1 LNKLLDSYNIRRIL
15 LVNTDLGFGGAQR
28 VFSDLSK
35 ELGKKYEVYECVFN
49 LNQMNEYPSNNK
61 LISLN
66 VEGGNN
72 LLSKMVNF
80 IRRCIALKNIK
91 KQYRIDCTIS
101 HLAGA
106 NYVNILSRD
115 QDKVVLCVH
124 AAKKPD
130 KNIRGITGFI
140 EKVLLIPWLYPLSDR
155 IVTVSRAVREELIS
169 YFGLKG
175 DKIDVIYNS
184 FDNEGIK
191 AKSIEPIPEKFNII
205 FNHPVVITCGR
216 LVLQKNHSGLLN
228 AVSLAL
234 EMTNF
239 KLVIVGDGPLKTELL
254 NQSEK
259 LNLKVYVEGRD
270 KKISSDYQIYFLGFQ
285 KNPFSFMK
293 LAKVFVLTSDW
304 EGFPL
309 APCEAMICGLPVI
322 STDCPTGPREILS
335 PDSSPITNFD
345 LQKAEYAKYGILMP
359 MLQPVNENKGD
370 SIWAQAIVNLIED
383 KKLMEEYA
391 NKGKIR
397 IQKLGIKNINNEW
410 GDLLQKI

>member
-1 LNKLLDSYNIRRIL
+1 MVSHRIQRIL
-15 LVNTDLGFGGAQR
+15 LVIPNLGFGGAQR
-28 VFSDLSK
+28 VFSNLSK
-35 ELGKKYEVYECVFN
+35 ELGEKYEVFECVFN
-49 LNQMNEYPSNNK
+49 LNQLNEYPTKNK

-66 VEGGNN
+66 VKGGNN
-72 LLSKMVNF
+72 LFSKLFSF
-80 IRRCIALKNIK
+80 IRRCIALNKIK
-91 KQYRIDCTIS
+91 KKYQINCTIS

-106 NYVNILSRD
+106 NYVNILSRN

-130 KNIRGITGFI
+130 KNIRGLAGFI
-140 EKVLLIPWLYPLSDR
+140 EKVLMIPWLYPLADR
-155 IVTVSRAVREELIS
+155 IVSVSRAVREELIS

-175 DKIDVIYNS
+175 EKIDVIYNS

-191 AKSIEPIPEKFNII
+191 AKSIEPISEKFNII
-205 FNHPVVITCGR
+205 FNHPIVITCGR
-216 LVLQKNHSGLLN
+216 LVLQKNHKGLLN
-228 AVSLAL
+228 AVSLAF

-270 KKISSDYQIYFLGFQ
+270 NNISSDYQIYFLGFQ

-322 STDCPTGPREILS
+322 SADCPTGPREILS
-335 PDSSPITNFD
+335 PDSSPLANVN

-397 IQKLGIKNINNEW
+397 MRELGLENINNEW
-410 GDLLQKI
+410 GKLLQKI

>member
-1 LNKLLDSYNIRRIL
+1 MGSQSIQKIL
-15 LVNTDLGFGGAQR
+15 LVIPNLGFGGAQR
-28 VFSDLSK
+28 VFSNLSK

-49 LNQMNEYPSNNK
+49 LNQANEYPTTNE

-66 VEGGNN
+66 VEGGDN
-72 LLSKMVNF
+72 LFSKIINF
-80 IRRCIALKNIK
+80 IRRCIALNNIK
-91 KQYRIDCTIS
+91 KQYRINCTIS

-106 NYVNILSRD
+106 NYVNILSRN
-115 QDKVVLCVH
+115 QDKIVLCVH

-140 EKVLLIPWLYPLSDR
+140 EKGLLIPWLFPLSDR
-155 IVTVSRAVREELIS
+155 IITVSRAVREELIF

-191 AKSIEPIPEKFNII
+191 AKSIEPIPGKFNII

-216 LVLQKNHSGLLN
+216 LVIQKNHSGFLN

-239 KLVIVGDGPLKTELL
+239 KTVIIGDGPLKAELL
-254 NQSEK
+254 NQCEK
-259 LNLKVYVEGRD
+259 LGLTAYLEGRD
-270 KKISSDYQIYFLGFQ
+270 EKVTSNYQVYFLGYQ
-285 KNPFSFMK
+285 KNPFSLMK
-293 LAKVFVLTSDW
+293 HSKVFVLTSDW

-335 PDSSPITNFD
+335 PDSPPIANVD
-345 LQKAEYAKYGILMP
+345 LQKAEYVKYGILMP
-359 MLQPVNENKGD
+359 MLQPKKENKGD
-370 SIWAQAIVNLIED
+370 SIWAQAIVNLIGD

-397 IQKLGIKNINNEW
+397 MKELGLKNINNEW
-410 GDLLQKI
+410 GELLQKF